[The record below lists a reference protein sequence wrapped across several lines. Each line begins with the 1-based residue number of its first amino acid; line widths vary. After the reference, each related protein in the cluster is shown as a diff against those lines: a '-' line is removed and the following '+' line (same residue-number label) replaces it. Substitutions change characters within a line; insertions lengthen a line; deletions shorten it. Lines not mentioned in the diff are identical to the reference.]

1 MKFVDEAVIDVE
13 AGKGGDGCLSFARE
27 RNRPRGGPDGGDGG
41 DGGSV
46 RLIGDAN
53 LNTLIDFRATPRHRG
68 QAGQPGRGRGM
79 TGAAGATLNVGV
91 PVGTTVVDEETRAA
105 IGDVAAAGQ
114 AVLVARGGARGL
126 GNLRFKSSTNRAPR
140 QTTLGK
146 PGERRRLR
154 LELKVLAD
162 VGLLGLPNAGKSTLL
177 ARVSSAKP
185 RVADYPFTTLTPN
198 LGVVRVDANES
209 FVLADIPGVIEGASR
224 GAGLGHRFLKHL
236 SRAPL
241 LLHLVDAAPGDG
253 SDPLR
258 NSQAVEAELRAYSP
272 ALAEREI
279 WMVATKGDLPGA
291 EAAAGMLKEHYLGR
305 PCHAVSAVTGAGVRG
320 LVLAAMA
327 HVAARRRQL
336 REDAEFAAA
345 EHAAERRIGTDILA
359 RAFDPDRPTH
369 RKANFNAPGTAA
381 PPLAGAPPATAKAR
395 GK

>member
-13 AGKGGDGCLSFARE
+13 AGKGGDGCLSFVRE

-46 RLIGDAN
+46 RLIGDGN
-53 LNTLIDFRATPRHRG
+53 LNTLIDFRATPRYRA
-68 QAGQPGRGRGM
+68 QPGQPGRGRGM
-79 TGAAGATLNVGV
+79 TGAGGRTLDVGV
-91 PVGTTVVDEETRAA
+91 PVGTTIVDEETRAA
-105 IGDVAAAGQ
+105 IGDVAASGD

-140 QTTLGK
+140 QTTVGK

-177 ARVSSAKP
+177 RRVSSAKP

-209 FVLADIPGVIEGASR
+209 FVLADIPGVVEGASR
-224 GAGLGHRFLKHL
+224 GTGLGYRFLKHL

-241 LLHLVDAAPGDG
+241 LLHLVDAAPSDG

-272 ALAEREI
+272 ALAGREI
-279 WMVATKGDLPGA
+279 WMVATKQDLPGA
-291 EAAAGMLKEHYLGR
+291 EAAAETLREHYPDR
-305 PCHAVSAVTGAGVRG
+305 PCHAVSAVTGAGVSA
-320 LVLAAMA
+320 LVRTVMA
-327 HVAARRRQL
+327 HVATRRRRL
-336 REDAEFAAA
+336 RGDADFAA
-345 EHAAERRIGTDILA
+345 EERRAERRIGADVLA
-359 RAFDPDRPTH
+359 RGFETARAPDR
-369 RKANFNAPGTAA
+369 
-381 PPLAGAPPATAKAR
+381 AR
-395 GK
+395 GGGK

>member
-1 MKFVDEAVIDVE
+1 MKFVDEAIIDVE
-13 AGKGGDGCLSFARE
+13 AGKGGDGCLSFFRE

-41 DGGSV
+41 QGGSV

-53 LNTLIDFRATPRHRG
+53 LNTLIDFRATPRYRG

-79 TGAAGATLNVGV
+79 TGAGGATLDVAV
-91 PVGTTVVDEETRAA
+91 PVGTTIVDEETRDP

-114 AVLVARGGARGL
+114 TVLVARGGARGL

-146 PGERRRLR
+146 PGEHRRLR

-177 ARVSSAKP
+177 GRVSSAKP

-209 FVLADIPGVIEGASR
+209 FVLADIPGVIEGASG
-224 GAGLGHRFLKHL
+224 GAGLGYRFLKHL

-241 LLHLVDAAPGDG
+241 LLHLVDAAPIDG

-258 NSQAVEAELRAYSP
+258 NSEAVEAELRAYSP
-272 ALAEREI
+272 ALAGREI
-279 WMVATKGDLPGA
+279 WMVATKRDLPGA
-291 EAAAGMLKEHYLGR
+291 EASAGKLREHYRDR
-305 PCHAVSAVTGAGVRG
+305 PCHAVSAVTGAGVSG
-320 LVLAAMA
+320 LMRAVMA
-327 HVAARRRQL
+327 HVAARRRRL
-336 REDAEFAAA
+336 REDAVFASS
-345 EHAAERRIGTDILA
+345 ERALAHQIGVDAL
-359 RAFDPDRPTH
+359 
-369 RKANFNAPGTAA
+369 
-381 PPLAGAPPATAKAR
+381 AKAFGADTDKHRVR
-395 GK
+395 GANSNALPNARVGGGGK